1 MEEDRKLGVQ
11 IPTEWSENKKRNE
24 KEKKVRG
31 GAVREIV
38 DEKRKLK
45 EGV

>member
-1 MEEDRKLGVQ
+1 MISCLGVRPKAWSAGKKIQ
-11 IPTEWSENKKRNE
+11 IPTEWIEKLKKSER
-24 KEKKVRG
+24 RST
-31 GAVREIV
+31 V